1 MLRSKAKHSV
11 SIIPCCAWKID
22 PKDSIFALPADALL
36 IQLGFT
42 RTKEKIMSLTE
53 LVSRFADTVSQWE
66 AIEPEAH
73 RFGGT
78 EFKLGNVEIGHIHR
92 NNGMVDIPFTVK
104 IREVLVAENLAEPHH
119 LLHESGW
126 ITFFVTDEKSLEH
139 GLWLM
144 RLSYLQKRSRR
155 HALDDAELGTMN
167 LSEALKAAAFPR
179 LV

>member
-1 MLRSKAKHSV
+1 
-11 SIIPCCAWKID
+11 
-22 PKDSIFALPADALL
+22 
-36 IQLGFT
+36 
-42 RTKEKIMSLTE
+42 MSLNE
-53 LVSRFADTVSQWE
+53 RVSRFVDMVSQWE
-66 AIEPEAH
+66 NIQPEPH

-104 IREVLVAENLAEPHH
+104 IREVLVAEGLAEPHH

-126 ITFFVTDEKSLEH
+126 ITFFVTDEKTL
-139 GLWLM
+139 GQALWLM
-144 RLSYLQKRSRR
+144 RLSYLQKRGRR
-155 HALDDAELGTMN
+155 QVLAEADLETMN